1 MGHTWSPGKSPTS
14 QCTQALEP
22 KDTFLKVILYNDQ
35 LLIFLIKSH
44 WACKKQGGP
53 PSFLGASVSYVPWEH
68 GSGGEPTPQPPT
80 QGKYIVGDQ

>member
-1 MGHTWSPGKSPTS
+1 MGHTWGPGKSPTS

-35 LLIFLIKSH
+35 LLISLTKSH

-53 PSFLGASVSYVPWEH
+53 PSFLDSPVLYVPWEH
-68 GSGGEPTPQPPT
+68 CRRGGGAWSQFSPAPYTR
-80 QGKYIVGDQ
+80 